1 MKSPLFDDGPTG
13 SSQGCR
19 IRPLSAEDRLTHRQ
33 SRACGAPTA
42 ILIPQHKSELLAAG
56 AGVANA
62 HTAFAETQAAKFQAP
77 FQSLGGGTHR
87 GRGVVFQT
95 RTRETGAWLSRGED
109 GDEPL
114 EGLACLCAVSGVTAF
129 EIPQEAGKE
138 RFELAPAGWISE
150 LETRSSWNPTCKQTL
165 STAGSGTKI

>member
-19 IRPLSAEDRLTHRQ
+19 IRPLSAEDRFTHWQ

-42 ILIPQHKSELLAAG
+42 ILVPQRTSELSAARRQTAG

-62 HTAFAETQAAKFQAP
+62 HTQPAKFQAP
-77 FQSLGGGTHR
+77 FQFLGGGTHR
-87 GRGVVFQT
+87 GGGVVFQT

-150 LETRSSWNPTCKQTL
+150 LETRSSWNPTCKQIL

>member
-42 ILIPQHKSELLAAG
+42 ILIPQRTSELSAARRQTAG

-87 GRGVVFQT
+87 GGGVVFQT
-95 RTRETGAWLSRGED
+95 RTRAWLSRGED

-138 RFELAPAGWISE
+138 RFELAPAG
-150 LETRSSWNPTCKQTL
+150 
-165 STAGSGTKI
+165 